1 MHSLLSSYPNTGS
14 VDGEAPGRR
23 PIRLEA
29 STERSVGA
37 PPQETA
43 VPALWD
49 RYLDVADAEVLL
61 HAVAELERLRA
72 VREPLPLGDL
82 DDLLAR
88 LQVVAGIARDEAIHW
103 QLEARERRLEAG
115 VDGGR
120 WGTPQVA
127 RQMTA
132 IAEELAAGST
142 RIAEVAQAAT
152 EDLAPRLGPSAVEAV
167 RVAEAATAQ
176 EIERLLQRLRTW

>member
-1 MHSLLSSYPNTGS
+1 MWSDPDTGS
-14 VDGEAPGRR
+14 VDAEAPSGRQI
-23 PIRLEA
+23 PLEPVVA
-29 STERSVGA
+29 PSATV
-37 PPQETA
+37 PPQETT

-49 RYLDVADAEVLL
+49 RYLDVSDAQILL

-82 DDLLAR
+82 DELLAR
-88 LQVVAGIARDEAIHW
+88 LQAVAGIARDEAIHW
-103 QLEARERRLEAG
+103 QLEARERRLEAS

-120 WGTPQVA
+120 WGTPDVA

-132 IAEELAAGST
+132 VAEELAAGST
-142 RIAEVAQAAT
+142 RIAQAAQAAT
-152 EDLAPRLGPSAVEAV
+152 EDLAPRLGPEAVEAV

-176 EIERLLQRLRTW
+176 EVERLLQRLRSW